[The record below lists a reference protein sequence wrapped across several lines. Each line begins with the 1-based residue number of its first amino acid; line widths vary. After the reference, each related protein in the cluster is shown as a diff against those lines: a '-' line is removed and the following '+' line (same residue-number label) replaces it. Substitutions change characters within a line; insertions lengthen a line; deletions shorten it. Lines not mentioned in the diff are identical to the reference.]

1 LDSSHLKPSFT
12 KITSIYHPK
21 GDLFKILLKSS
32 EQYFGFGEAYFTS
45 INKGETKGW
54 KKHKVMYL
62 NLTVPVGAVNFN
74 IIDEVSG
81 ERSDYLLSKENYGRL
96 FIPPG
101 FWFAFTGLDDSLNL
115 ILNIASIEHDPH
127 ETENRELT
135 EFPWPI

>member
-1 LDSSHLKPSFT
+1 MDSSHLKPIFT

-21 GDLFKILLKSS
+21 GDIFKILHKGS

-62 NLTVPVGAVNFN
+62 NLTVAVGAVKFN
-74 IIDEVSG
+74 VIDEGSG
-81 ERSDYLLSKENYGRL
+81 EQKVYLLSKENYGRL

-101 FWFAFTGLDDSLNL
+101 FWVAFTGVGDSLNL

-127 ETENRELT
+127 ESENRQLT
-135 EFPWPI
+135 EFPQPI